1 MPSAERISAGIAA
14 IGGVL
19 LVFWGLWA
27 FFWPQSFFDNLAS
40 FEPYNEHFM
49 HDIGAFQIGLGL
61 TLLIALRSKDALF
74 AAMAG
79 VGAGCALHAL
89 AHVIDR
95 HDGGRSSDPGA
106 LGILAVLL
114 LLGAALRWRAAMG
127 VAPADRPD
135 TATVR

>member
-1 MPSAERISAGIAA
+1 MPSADRISTGIAA

-19 LVFWGLWA
+19 LVCWGLWA
-27 FFWPQSFFDNLAS
+27 FFWPRSFFDNMAT
-40 FEPYNEHFM
+40 FEPYHEHFM
-49 HDIGAFQIGLGL
+49 HDIGAFQVGLGL
-61 TLLIALRSKDALF
+61 ALLIAIWSKDALF

-79 VGAGCALHAL
+79 VGAGCALHAI

-114 LLGAALRWRAAMG
+114 LAGAALRWRAAMG
-127 VAPADRPD
+127 ERAAVRRDTD
-135 TATVR
+135 TAR